1 MKRLGECVLG
11 RSDFI
16 CCSPIDSSIYHD
28 KAHVTSYETMC
39 SGSLKTLCCAWTGQT
54 LLEDSNTTN
63 INDASRLSGEGLVAD
78 SGVHVTANK
87 ACAP

>member
-1 MKRLGECVLG
+1 
-11 RSDFI
+11 
-16 CCSPIDSSIYHD
+16 
-28 KAHVTSYETMC
+28 MC